1 MIYSDISL
9 RTLQEQGY
17 LPKQVYIGPSS
28 VDLTLSN
35 SFCVMDSPNEEYV
48 LDALDEQ
55 SFHYWVEDTIVLAP
69 MEFVLASTNEEI
81 GVPVDCAAYV
91 EGRSSVGR
99 MGVQVQNAGFIDA
112 GFRGQITLELQNQS
126 KFPIRLSSGMRICQL
141 VYVQMT
147 SPSSSPYNGK
157 YQFQKGATESRL
169 YQDLMREVT
178 V

>member
-1 MIYSDISL
+1 
-9 RTLQEQGY
+9 
-17 LPKQVYIGPSS
+17 
-28 VDLTLSN
+28 
-35 SFCVMDSPNEEYV
+35 
-48 LDALDEQ
+48 
-55 SFHYWVEDTIVLAP
+55 

-147 SPSSSPYNGK
+147 SPSSFPYNGK